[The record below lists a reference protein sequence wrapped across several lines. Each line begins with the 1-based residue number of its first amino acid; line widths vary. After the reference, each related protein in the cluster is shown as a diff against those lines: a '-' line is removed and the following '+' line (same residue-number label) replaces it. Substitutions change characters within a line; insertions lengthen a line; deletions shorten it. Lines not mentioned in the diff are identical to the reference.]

1 MQRQNLRLQQEYRDL
16 LLGSRNLQSWEVSAA
31 ICGKCCCFAR
41 SLPTSHAGRLQIATA
56 LEAGCQTLLCN
67 DTELRRIS
75 ELRVLVLDDLE
86 L

>member
-1 MQRQNLRLQQEYRDL
+1 MLT
-16 LLGSRNLQSWEVSAA
+16 SRYLQSWEVSAA
-31 ICGKCCCFAR
+31 IAQSAAALR
-41 SLPTSHAGRLQIATA
+41 VRYRLRTPDALQIATA
-56 LEAGCQTLLCN
+56 LEAGCQALLCN